1 MKQLLFSAMAL
12 CLATWSFGQVIFSGI
27 SPESIA
33 GNYNFSWA
41 PPSSGWGSPDFNV
54 PGTFIQG
61 TLMIVE
67 DGTPGT
73 NPQGHPISQEGCSPL
88 TNNLTGKIA
97 VVYRNTCEFGVKAKN
112 AQDKGAIGV
121 IVINRDPEVIN
132 MGAGAQGANV
142 TIPVVMLTNQDG
154 AALVAAMASGDVEV
168 FIGNKT
174 GLFANDI
181 ALLSSAALRPK
192 VGAIPSMLAQNGS
205 EFNFDLGVRIYNPG
219 SASQSGISVSAVV
232 TNPSSA
238 VVYNQTLNDI
248 SIAAGDSI
256 DVDPTSAL
264 NLPQFSLSNYP
275 AGTYTLTYTI
285 NLEEGVTDEYDSD
298 NTLSSKFTI
307 TSNVFTFAELNS
319 ETNLPAAGNFY
330 RPSTNNQTF
339 SICGVLRD
347 ANAAR
352 TAATGL
358 YFAATSNNDVD
369 LAGEEIALYLY
380 RWNDDFVDLNSPGF
394 GFTSLEEVASGFYYF
409 PSNDLQGETV
419 YGVFNTPV
427 ALQNNTRYLACAQT
441 TNLNVFLGHESRT
454 DYTWNLDYYL
464 QPLTPNESDGTYFA
478 AGFGADVPNSLAIR
492 LIDVNTIGLSEV
504 STLEGKAFPNPT
516 NDKLTIA
523 VEGEGWASITAVDLS
538 GKVCLT
544 SSSILN
550 NGNVE
555 LNIDNLDAGLYI
567 FNVVLENGKTAKF
580 NVVKR

>member
-1 MKQLLFSAMAL
+1 MKKLLFSAMAL

-41 PPSSGWGSPDFNV
+41 PPSAGWGSPDFNT

-61 TLMIVE
+61 TLKIVE

-73 NPQGHPISQEGCSPL
+73 NDQGHPISQEGCSPL
-88 TNNLTGKIA
+88 TNDLTGKIA
-97 VVYRNTCEFGVKAKN
+97 VVYRNTCEFGAKAKN
-112 AQDKGAIGV
+112 AQDAGAIGV

-132 MGAGAQGANV
+132 MGAGADGANV
-142 TIPVVMLTNQDG
+142 TIPVVMLTNTDG
-154 AALVAAMASGDVEV
+154 AALVAEMTNGDVEV

-174 GLFANDI
+174 GLFDNDI
-181 ALLSSAALRPK
+181 ALLSSAVLRPK
-192 VGAIPSMLAQNGS
+192 YGAIPAMLAQNGT
-205 EFNFDLGVRIYNPG
+205 EFNFDLGARIYNPG
-219 SASQSGISVSAVV
+219 SLAQSGVSISAVI
-232 TNPSSA
+232 TNPSST
-238 VVYNQTLNDI
+238 VVYNQTINDL
-248 SIAAGDSI
+248 SIAAGDSL
-256 DVDPTSAL
+256 DVDPTSGQS
-264 NLPQFSLSNYP
+264 LPQFSLSNYP

-285 NLEEGVTDEYDSD
+285 NLADGTTDEYDAD
-298 NTLSSKFTI
+298 NIITTTFTI
-307 TSNVFTFAELNS
+307 TQNVYSFGQVNNPS
-319 ETNLPAAGNFY
+319 GLPEPGNFY

-339 SICGVLRD
+339 SICSVLND
-347 ANAAR
+347 ANASRA
-352 TAATGL
+352 AATGL

-380 RWNDDFVDLNSPGF
+380 RWNDDFADLNSPGF

-419 YGVFNTPV
+419 YGVFNTPI

-492 LIDVNTIGLSEV
+492 LIDVNTIGLGEEA
-504 STLEGKAFPNPT
+504 TLEGKAFPNPA
-516 NDKLTIA
+516 NDKLTISI
-523 VEGEGWASITAVDLS
+523 EGEGLASITALDLS

-555 LNIDNLDAGLYI
+555 LNIDNLDSGLYI